1 MPVVWYEGKGV
12 CDAKKKKPSVLKRV
26 IPQKGFNRLVKF
38 LRDPFKFSM
47 TIGRNRERTFDCQL
61 SLKI

>member
-1 MPVVWYEGKGV
+1 MQ
-12 CDAKKKKPSVLKRV
+12 KKKKASVLKRV

-47 TIGRNRERTFDCQL
+47 TIGSRTSSLCLCQFKL
-61 SLKI
+61 SQAPSAKV